1 MTKFKIF
8 KNIQRGAEKALSA
21 PSRAISAIK
30 GMKADNTRKLVK
42 QVRAEKGAANF
53 RNGQPTDAFK
63 RRTVLEAEIDS
74 LKKKASK

>member
-1 MTKFKIF
+1 MTKFKILS
-8 KNIQRGAEKALSA
+8 KIKSGAEKLGG
-21 PSRAISAIK
+21 AILGAKSTIS